1 MLIILAVLLSILPL
15 LSITPPG
22 ANDRINPL
30 VTSTLVRAIIQ
41 SLTIYKLCNFLG
53 LLDCVKRGLINTALR
68 GTETIEYLQ
77 RVFAIPRSSPMVRSR
92 ISEGIR
98 AAMSLPGTWP
108 TIRRYLVNTI
118 FDSTFVML
126 GIIIGSAFTSDPNI
140 RLTVVTILTSSV
152 ALGISTG
159 VSTYEAE
166 NLEQSKRIDDL
177 EKAMLRPLN
186 DTHIGRSARSSMML
200 ISFVIFL
207 APLLVG
213 LVILTPFILLKDDI
227 VLAAWAGIAL
237 AISVLFITG
246 VLMGRSGGRNPWV
259 QGLRMAFI
267 GGVAFVICYYIESIL

>member
-1 MLIILAVLLSILPL
+1 
-15 LSITPPG
+15 
-22 ANDRINPL
+22 
-30 VTSTLVRAIIQ
+30 
-41 SLTIYKLCNFLG
+41 
-53 LLDCVKRGLINTALR
+53 
-68 GTETIEYLQ
+68 
-77 RVFAIPRSSPMVRSR
+77 MVRNR
-92 ISEGIR
+92 ISDGIK

-126 GIIIGSAFTSDPNI
+126 GIIIGSAFSSDPNI

-166 NLEQSKRIDDL
+166 NLEQNKRID
-177 EKAMLRPLN
+177 EIERAMLRPLD
-186 DTHIGRSARSSMML
+186 DTHIGRSARSSMLL

-213 LVILTPFILLKDDI
+213 LVILSPFLLLNEEI
-227 VLAAWAGIAL
+227 VTAAWIAIAL
-237 AISVLFITG
+237 AIGVLFITG

-259 QGLRMAFI
+259 QGARMAFI
-267 GGVAFVICYYIESIL
+267 GAIAFVICFYIEKLV

>member
-1 MLIILAVLLSILPL
+1 
-15 LSITPPG
+15 
-22 ANDRINPL
+22 
-30 VTSTLVRAIIQ
+30 
-41 SLTIYKLCNFLG
+41 
-53 LLDCVKRGLINTALR
+53 
-68 GTETIEYLQ
+68 
-77 RVFAIPRSSPMVRSR
+77 MVRSR

-166 NLEQSKRIDDL
+166 NLEQNKRIDDL

-267 GGVAFVICYYIESIL
+267 GGIAFVICYYIESIL

>member
-1 MLIILAVLLSILPL
+1 
-15 LSITPPG
+15 
-22 ANDRINPL
+22 
-30 VTSTLVRAIIQ
+30 
-41 SLTIYKLCNFLG
+41 
-53 LLDCVKRGLINTALR
+53 
-68 GTETIEYLQ
+68 
-77 RVFAIPRSSPMVRSR
+77 MVRNR
-92 ISEGIR
+92 ISDGIK

-126 GIIIGSAFTSDPNI
+126 GIIIGSAFSSDPNI

-166 NLEQSKRIDDL
+166 NLEQNKRID
-177 EKAMLRPLN
+177 EIERAMLRPLD
-186 DTHIGRSARSSMML
+186 DTHIGRSARSSMLL

-213 LVILTPFILLKDDI
+213 LVILSPFILLNEEI
-227 VLAAWAGIAL
+227 VTAAWIAIAL
-237 AISVLFITG
+237 AIGVLFTTG

-259 QGLRMAFI
+259 QGARMAFI
-267 GGVAFVICYYIESIL
+267 GAIAFVICFYIEKLV